1 MLCENVLQELGDAFR
16 RVDRD
21 QVASLAD
28 EVRLA
33 RRVVLHGK
41 GRMGLILRAFALE
54 LRTLGLDARWL
65 GEVTAPRIGPGDL
78 LVVTPTA
85 GALNASRRF
94 VDTALK
100 AGARVA
106 AFTANPGGEIGALA
120 STLVS
125 VRARTMAPG
134 DNTPSVQPMCSTLE
148 QTGLL
153 LFDWVC
159 AVLCGADTSRAG
171 NVLWREVERGVREV
185 SDEALAGLIAR
196 TDGAARVFFDGPPR
210 EKTLLSCY
218 AMRVHHMGRTVCVA
232 GEVTDDVPG
241 PGDVLVASCGA
252 ADPHMLRRM
261 ADARRGGA
269 FVMAL
274 TSVPE
279 DPALTACCD
288 ETVYLPGAQPEWG
301 SAQRPGLAYGQTML
315 ISLDR
320 AVAETMRLHGWRE
333 SDLAVRHTNLE

>member
-1 MLCENVLQELGDAFR
+1 M
-16 RVDRD
+16 
-21 QVASLAD
+21 
-28 EVRLA
+28 
-33 RRVVLHGK
+33 
-41 GRMGLILRAFALE
+41 
-54 LRTLGLDARWL
+54 
-65 GEVTAPRIGPGDL
+65 
-78 LVVTPTA
+78 TPTA

-94 VDTALK
+94 VETALE

-120 STLVS
+120 HTLVS
-125 VRARTMAPG
+125 VQARTMAPG

-148 QTGLL
+148 QIGLL

-159 AVLCGADTSRAG
+159 AVLCGADASRAG
-171 NVLWREVERGVREV
+171 EVLWREVERGVREV
-185 SDEALAGLIAR
+185 PDEVLAGLIAR

-210 EKTLLSCY
+210 EKAILSCY
-218 AMRVHHMGRTVCVA
+218 AMRLHHMGRTVCVA

-252 ADPHMLRRM
+252 AEPRVLRRM

-269 FVMAL
+269 FVTAL

-279 DPALTACCD
+279 EPALTVCCD
-288 ETVYLPGAQPEWG
+288 ETVCLPGARPEWG
-301 SAQRPGLAYGQTML
+301 SAQRPGLAYGQIML

-320 AVAETMRLHGWRE
+320 AVSETMRLHGWRE
-333 SDLAVRHTNLE
+333 SELAARHTNLE